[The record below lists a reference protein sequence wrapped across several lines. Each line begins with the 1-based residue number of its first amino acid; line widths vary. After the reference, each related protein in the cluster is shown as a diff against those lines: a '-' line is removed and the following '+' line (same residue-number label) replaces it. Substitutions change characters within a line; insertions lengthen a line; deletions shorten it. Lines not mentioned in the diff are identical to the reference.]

1 MAMTDPLSRQA
12 AETDTIPAPTSTP
25 PASAE
30 PEEPDPL
37 EVFLAKF
44 KDGRPSPPQELL
56 TVIRDDAGLDIED
69 MDEIPMMDRV
79 DYGGVKWIAL
89 QSPPGGAMNDY
100 YIAMIFIGDQYDPME
115 DHLAGDARVY
125 VAPRVQKNDAGEPMG
140 YFRYT
145 INRAPGGGGGTT
157 RAVMRLKRFV
167 EELSD
172 ELEQMAVAFDV
183 LSEDDEAEE

>member
-37 EVFLAKF
+37 EAFLAKF
-44 KDGRPSPPQELL
+44 KDGRPIPPQELL

-79 DYGGVKWIAL
+79 DYGGVKFSIGTGLKDADRVK
-89 QSPPGGAMNDY
+89 PPPVGAR
-100 YIAMIFIGDQYDPME
+100 IT
-115 DHLAGDARVY
+115 
-125 VAPRVQKNDAGEPMG
+125 
-140 YFRYT
+140 FRYT
-145 INRAPGGGGGTT
+145 ELTDGGVPKCASFV
-157 RAVMRLKRFV
+157 AVRDY
-167 EELSD
+167 E
-172 ELEQMAVAFDV
+172 
-183 LSEDDEAEE
+183 